1 MTEVTRDEFL
11 LPEELRNYLAEKIVA
26 RYGEE
31 VYISIQSMVEFPKR
45 LADYLLQWMEHSIT
59 ETDTLF
65 AFILNSDELEGIKKS
80 EQYLE
85 KMEYDSNHKIAFFYF
100 LNPQNYVKEVLEV

>member
-45 LADYLLQWMEHSIT
+45 LADYLLQ
-59 ETDTLF
+59 
-65 AFILNSDELEGIKKS
+65 
-80 EQYLE
+80 
-85 KMEYDSNHKIAFFYF
+85 
-100 LNPQNYVKEVLEV
+100 